1 MPPIPPDWQAFF
13 TNLANASTFITI
25 VMIVYGILT
34 FIISVFAYVVLV
46 RFLLLAWRWM
56 STHEA
61 RATLTEGGGLEALAR
76 QMPRWIQREGD
87 RLPTADE
94 YIARLANRRRYRW
107 DIILATV
114 YIAILAV
121 IIIPTLYLAQQ
132 PGMATVAIVLA
143 ILIIAILL
151 IAAAL

>member
-1 MPPIPPDWQAFF
+1 MPPPPPEWQELL
-13 TNLANASTFITI
+13 TNLTNASTFIT
-25 VMIVYGILT
+25 VTLLVYGILT
-34 FIISVFAYVVLV
+34 FIITVFAYVVLV
-46 RFLLLAWRWM
+46 RFLLVAWRWM
-56 STHEA
+56 SVHEA
-61 RATLTEGGGLEALAR
+61 RATLTERGGLEALAK
-76 QMPRWIQREGD
+76 QMPKWIQREGD
-87 RLPTADE
+87 RLPTPDE

-121 IIIPTLYLAQQ
+121 IIIPTLFLGGQ